1 MSWIHLKDQNTPSKV
16 PSTADVVLPPC
27 LSQPHKPSVAGKSAP
42 SNPQTENSDLL
53 ELQSSPKPHPTCDA
67 AARQRKLCRCQSA
80 AWGTEMEL
88 PSADPS
94 ARQLLFHLIFQ
105 LRKLTVFCDWG
116 SRHNPAVPQDGVCRS
131 QCSPYSQEGSE
142 DGD

>member
-16 PSTADVVLPPC
+16 PSTADVVVPPC
-27 LSQPHKPSVAGKSAP
+27 LSQPHKPSVAGKSAL
-42 SNPQTENSDLL
+42 SSPQTENSDLL
-53 ELQSSPKPHPTCDA
+53 GPHPTCDA
-67 AARQRKLCRCQSA
+67 AARQCKLCRCQSA

-116 SRHNPAVPQDGVCRS
+116 SRHNPAVPQDDVCRFPT
-131 QCSPYSQEGSE
+131 QPTQPG
-142 DGD
+142 GL